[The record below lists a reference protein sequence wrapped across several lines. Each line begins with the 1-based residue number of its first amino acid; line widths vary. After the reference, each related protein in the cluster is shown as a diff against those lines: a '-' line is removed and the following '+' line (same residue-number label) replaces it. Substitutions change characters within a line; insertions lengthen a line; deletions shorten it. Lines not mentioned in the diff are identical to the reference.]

1 MPTCSRFEGCS
12 FFHDHMK
19 SMPSIAELFRK
30 RLCHGDHT
38 QCARY
43 YVFSFIEKNSERLNA
58 DIERRV
64 SDLLGDLYPNELSK
78 AKIALPNI

>member
-1 MPTCSRFEGCS
+1 MPICSKFEGCS
-12 FFHDHMK
+12 FFREKMQT
-19 SMPSIAELFRK
+19 MPSIAELFKK
-30 RLCHGDHT
+30 RLCMGDHT

-64 SDLLGDLYPNELSK
+64 TELLGNLYPNELSK